1 MLKPKSRTAAA
12 RNKTTLAKAEQ
23 LTDSLSDKF
32 YGSTST
38 ESKLTRLTISLP
50 LSLFDELEEASRKKR
65 RRGEKNWSMSAMVRE
80 AVRDFLDTQNP

>member
-1 MLKPKSRTAAA
+1 MLKPKSREAAA
-12 RNKTTLAKAEQ
+12 GNKTAPAKDEQ
-23 LTDSLSDKF
+23 LADSLSDRTD
-32 YGSTST
+32 GSTST
-38 ESKLTRLTISLP
+38 ESKLTRLTIALP